1 MSDQPNLSMDAQ
13 LAALVPRYLANRAA
27 DVGRMRAA
35 LAGADFE
42 AIRTAAHGMK
52 GSGGGYGFPE
62 ISRLGAAMEEG
73 ARRRDAAAIVEL
85 VASLEAC
92 LARIE
97 AERDIGKGGSGS
109 A

>member
-1 MSDQPNLSMDAQ
+1 MSDKPILAVDAQ
-13 LAALVPRYLANRAA
+13 VAALVQRFLANRAA
-27 DVGRMRAA
+27 DVGRIRAA
-35 LAGADFE
+35 LAGRDFE
-42 AIRTAAHGMK
+42 AIRGAAHGMK

-92 LARIE
+92 LVRIE
-97 AERDIGKGGSGS
+97 TGRDHGQGGPGG